1 MMRLTQNQKAQY
13 RIMVTLLEKNYFAV
27 FTASRFPHVIL
38 CPDLMTV
45 QISKGKA
52 PHIYKELIRKI
63 VTFLLKSPQNKV
75 VSNIVITGKKEKTTQ
90 THHICQGHFKIELLI
105 SQMSQ

>member
-27 FTASRFPHVIL
+27 SASRFPHVIL

-45 QISKGKA
+45 QISKRKA
-52 PHIYKELIRKI
+52 PHIYKELIRRI
-63 VTFLLKSPQNKV
+63 VTFLLKLPQNKV